1 MTKPKLSMNGW
12 FKPWMAFVFTIALLV
27 AGGLVTWGSTSKQ
40 VEFNDARIDRLEAQM
55 EQVSRDVAFI
65 RGRLEAWGPAPATPT
80 Q

>member
-1 MTKPKLSMNGW
+1 MNRPKLPTNGW
-12 FKPWMAFVFTIALLV
+12 FRPWMPWVFSIALLV
-27 AGGLVTWGSTSKQ
+27 ACWLVTWGSTSKQ